1 MTYAESISNYEN
13 IIHNYTTFFIVFD
26 IIFFIMILSGV
37 IILIRFLKSKK
48 NLKDSNE
55 YLLYTIHG
63 QEEERSR
70 IARELHDTVAQD
82 LRYCKNLLEK
92 YNDDDNK
99 TKNIE
104 SLKQVK
110 EILEKTLSQVRIIS
124 YNLSPAD
131 ITKKDLKANIV
142 NLCTSMTETSRVK
155 FRISMPD
162 KTDTSFLSENDI
174 LNIYRIAQESFTNV
188 IKHAKADEVV
198 ILIRNATENEEE
210 GLYIFI
216 SDDGCGFD
224 VEAELYSN
232 STQTGEAR
240 HFGLVGIKKRCQLIG
255 TEFSISSTPGEGTQ
269 ICIFKP
275 SHNKSGDK
283 TNGR

>member
-1 MTYAESISNYEN
+1 MTYAESISNYES

-110 EILEKTLSQVRIIS
+110 EILEKTLSQVRLIS

-155 FRISMPD
+155 FKISMPD
-162 KTDTSFLSENDI
+162 ETDTSFLSENDI

-224 VEAELYSN
+224 AEAELYSN
-232 STQTGEAR
+232 STQTGSSR

-275 SHNKSGDK
+275 SNNKTGEK
-283 TNGR
+283 N

>member
-1 MTYAESISNYEN
+1 MAYEDIISNYEN
-13 IIHNYTTFFIVFD
+13 IIHKYTTFFIVFD
-26 IIFFIMILSGV
+26 IIFFLFILAGV
-37 IILIRFLKSKK
+37 LILIRFLKSKK
-48 NLKDSNE
+48 NLQDSNE

-92 YNDDDNK
+92 CND
-99 TKNIE
+99 KNNVEKSIE
-104 SLKQVK
+104 ALSQAK
-110 EILEKTLSQVRIIS
+110 EILEKTLTQVRLIS
-124 YNLSPAD
+124 YNLSPPD

-142 NLCTSMTETSRVK
+142 NLCTSMTETSSVK

-162 KTDTSFLSENDI
+162 GTDTSFLSENDI

-188 IKHAKADEVV
+188 IKHANADEVV
-198 ILIRNATENEEE
+198 ILIRNGTENEQE

-224 VEAELYSN
+224 AESELYSN
-232 STQTGEAR
+232 STQTGCSR

-275 SHNKSGDK
+275 SNNKTGEK
-283 TNGR
+283 N